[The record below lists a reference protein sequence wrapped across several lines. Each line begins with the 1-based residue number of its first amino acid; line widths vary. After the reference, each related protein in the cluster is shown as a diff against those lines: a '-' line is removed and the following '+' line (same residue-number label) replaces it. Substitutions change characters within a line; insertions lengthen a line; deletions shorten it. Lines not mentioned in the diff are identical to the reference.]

1 MNLLRSGKL
10 SLAYVLLF
18 LVVGLRKYAVAFPLA
33 LKEKAA
39 SGGFPAPAEY
49 NVILKNPSNFSYY
62 SKLLISAFLVLL
74 GGVFAGLTIGLMGCD
89 EVYLQVL
96 EQSGDE
102 YERKHANKV
111 LGLLN
116 RGKHWVLVTLLLG
129 NVIVNETLPIVFDS
143 IIGGGWPAVLIS
155 TGAIVIFGE
164 VIPQALCVRYG
175 LSIGAK
181 LEPLVLFM
189 MYLLMPIAY
198 PTALLLDAC
207 LGEDHGTMYRKA
219 GLKTLVTLHRD
230 LGLDKLNQD
239 EVTIIT
245 AVLDL
250 REKSAKSIMTPIENV
265 FTLPTDRV
273 VDEQLIGDIICAGY
287 SRIPVHRPG
296 FPHDFI
302 GMLLTKTLI
311 GYDPDDC
318 WPVSRFA
325 LATLPQTF
333 PDTSCLDLLNYCQ
346 EGKSHMILISDHPGE
361 KFGTL
366 GVITLEDIIEEL
378 IGEEI
383 IDETDVYIDVHKGL
397 PRVTYNNEFWDR
409 LFHRSHL
416 NTMAALTKSRLTATN
431 GETHTDDQR
440 PILNPRNAAM
450 NPRYVPNERVKVKT
464 PVSIKNETSYGS
476 MEASNESVASLSKKV
491 GKVETEI
498 EAHSKS
504 IPTKEEHTSEDISQ
518 REVENQANEGD
529 ESHDTHLQHHRESNA
544 SPIDYNKI
552 AERGFNQMNNKE
564 STKKQ
569 FKSNVD
575 SLATMDRK
583 TDSGSSVSEKTFTG
597 KRVRLG
603 NVIESNLV
611 SADGIER
618 IVIEPYERTAN
629 ENSEDIVEMVER
641 NGILVPKVS
650 ITNSDSHEENEFL
663 NVSDANTP
671 SPDNHIG
678 AVSSRSSKNKK
689 KKRKNKNKK

>member
-1 MNLLRSGKL
+1 MFNLLHPRKS

-18 LVVGLRKYAVAFPLA
+18 IVVSLRKYAVAFPLA
-33 LKEKAA
+33 LREKAVNGCLTEP
-39 SGGFPAPAEY
+39 SESSI
-49 NVILKNPSNFSYY
+49 ILNQQSNFSYY
-62 SKLLISAFLVLL
+62 SKLLISAVLVLL

-96 EQSGDE
+96 EQSGDR
-102 YERKHANKV
+102 YERTYAKKV
-111 LGLLN
+111 LKLLN

-155 TGAIVIFGE
+155 TAAIVIFGE

-207 LGEDHGTMYRKA
+207 LGEDHGIMYKKS

-250 REKSAKSIMTPIENV
+250 REKSAKSIMTPIEDV
-265 FTLPTDRV
+265 FTLPMDRV

-302 GMLLTKTLI
+302 
-311 GYDPDDC
+311 DDC
-318 WPVSRFA
+318 WPVSKFA

-333 PDTSCLDLLNYCQ
+333 PDTSCLDLMNYCQ
-346 EGKSHMILISDHPGE
+346 EGKSHMILISDHPGD
-361 KFGTL
+361 KFGAL

-397 PRVTYNNEFWDR
+397 PRVSYNNEFWNR

-416 NTMAALTKSRLTATN
+416 NTMAALTKRRRTTVN
-431 GETHTDDQR
+431 GESQMDEQR
-440 PILNPRNAAM
+440 PVLNPRNAAM
-450 NPRYVPNERVKVKT
+450 NPRYVPNERVKVKA
-464 PVSIKNETSYGS
+464 PVSIKNETGYGS

-491 GKVETEI
+491 DKVETEI

-504 IPTKEEHTSEDISQ
+504 IPNIQEYTSEDISQ
-518 REVENQANEGD
+518 RDLEHQANDGIQEHVT
-529 ESHDTHLQHHRESNA
+529 HDHNRREEEDA

-552 AERGFNQMNNKE
+552 AERGFDQLNGKE
-564 STKKQ
+564 TAKKPSR
-569 FKSNVD
+569 FNADSPRIMSKKSD
-575 SLATMDRK
+575 
-583 TDSGSSVSEKTFTG
+583 SVSSDSERTFTG

-618 IVIEPYERTAN
+618 IVIEPYERTVN
-629 ENSEDIVEMVER
+629 ENPEDIVEMVER

-650 ITNSDSHEENEFL
+650 ITTNDSLEENESL
-663 NVSDANTP
+663 NIGDANMH
-671 SPDNHIG
+671 SPIENHSS
-678 AVSSRSSKNKK
+678 VSSSRPSKNKK
-689 KKRKNKNKK
+689 KKRRSKNKK

>member
-1 MNLLRSGKL
+1 MNLLRSGKS

-33 LKEKAA
+33 LTEKAA
-39 SGGFPAPAEY
+39 AGNFPEHLDHFPAL
-49 NVILKNPSNFSYY
+49 NNPSIFSYY

-111 LGLLN
+111 LRLLN

-155 TGAIVIFGE
+155 TAAIVIFGE

-250 REKSAKSIMTPIENV
+250 REKSAKSIMTPIEDV
-265 FTLPTDRV
+265 FTLPMDRI

-333 PDTSCLDLLNYCQ
+333 PDTSCLDLMNYCQ

-397 PRVTYNNEFWDR
+397 PRVSYNNEFWNR

-416 NTMAALTKSRLTATN
+416 NTMAALTKSRLSTTN
-431 GETHTDDQR
+431 GETNADEQR

-450 NPRYVPNERVKVKT
+450 NPRYIPNERVKVKT
-464 PVSIKNETSYGS
+464 PVSIKNETGYGS
-476 MEASNESVASLSKKV
+476 MEASNQSVASLSKKAD
-491 GKVETEI
+491 KVETEI
-498 EAHSKS
+498 EAHSKN
-504 IPTKEEHTSEDISQ
+504 IPTIEEHDAEVNSQ
-518 REVENQANEGD
+518 REVGNQEG
-529 ESHDTHLQHHRESNA
+529 EGGQGHYTQHQHHRESNA
-544 SPIDYNKI
+544 SPIDYGKI
-552 AERGFNQMNNKE
+552 AEHGFDQMNGE
-564 STKKQ
+564 DSSKKKN
-569 FKSNVD
+569 KSNANSPAIKD
-575 SLATMDRK
+575 QR
-583 TDSGSSVSEKTFTG
+583 TDSGSSVSEKTFAG
-597 KRVRLG
+597 KRIRLG

-629 ENSEDIVEMVER
+629 DSEDIVEMVER

-650 ITNSDSHEENEFL
+650 ITNSESQQESDTL

-671 SPDNHIG
+671 SSENHNVN
-678 AVSSRSSKNKK
+678 ASSRSSKNKK
-689 KKRKNKNKK
+689 KKRKSKNRK